1 MLAKE
6 LEKKNCETYHAS
18 GDADVLIV
26 VKAVEASFVT
36 NTVLVSDGTDL
47 LVLLWYHATRNI
59 ENNLFFVQS
68 QRKISNQIKF
78 ITILYP
84 YRIQGIYI
92 IGGTLLYIIH

>member
-6 LEKKNCETYHAS
+6 LEKKNREPYHAS

-26 VKAVEASFVT
+26 VKAVEASSVT
-36 NTVLVSDGTDL
+36 NTVLVGDDTDL

-59 ENNLFFVQS
+59 ENNLFFLVQS

-84 YRIQGIYI
+84 YRIQGI
-92 IGGTLLYIIH
+92 